1 MSQTLLSAPR
11 PLRGV
16 PSTALPLRMLS
27 QLFDAA
33 LDAVV
38 VMDGSGIVTAWSRSA
53 AATFGWTADEA
64 VGRQLSQLII
74 PEGLRRD
81 HERGLR
87 RVQLGRRSHVLDR
100 RLLMTAIHRDGHE
113 IPVELTVT
121 RLGASG

>member
-16 PSTALPLRMLS
+16 PSTALRLRMLS
-27 QLFDAA
+27 QLFAAA

-38 VMDGSGIVTAWSRSA
+38 VMDGSGIVTAWNRSA

-74 PEGLRRD
+74 PDGLRAD

-87 RVQLGRRSHVLDR
+87 RVQVGRRRSRVLDR
-100 RLLMTAIHRDGHE
+100 RLLMTAVHRDGHE

-121 RLGASG
+121 R